1 MLISRGSGVWRK
13 RSPMLW
19 TLMQQ
24 PHARGTLPA
33 RRAPHDRSWRLCAM
47 ESPEK
52 VLGVRSGAP
61 LSEVRAAYIAGMRR
75 LHPDVNPDQ
84 DTTAAATALNAAYLK
99 LRGSSQTLS
108 TEEAPFKDVFDITE
122 IEPSVPFVNPFACRN
137 VPFENWAALQQ
148 IATDSPEAPDEALR
162 RAGVLASDSAVVYL
176 TPAQVQA
183 LEEELAAS
191 GDLFDPASLEST
203 FYYVTDCLARAQWSN
218 NRWQ

>member
-1 MLISRGSGVWRK
+1 
-13 RSPMLW
+13 
-19 TLMQQ
+19 
-24 PHARGTLPA
+24 
-33 RRAPHDRSWRLCAM
+33 M

-148 IATDSPEAPDEALR
+148 VS
-162 RAGVLASDSAVVYL
+162 VLHA
-176 TPAQVQA
+176 
-183 LEEELAAS
+183 
-191 GDLFDPASLEST
+191 
-203 FYYVTDCLARAQWSN
+203 
-218 NRWQ
+218 